1 MLPGSRNIGI
11 AIPQRNLGTTT
22 ASPLHLHQTPT
33 QVGQGGGGGLSRSNM
48 GLNPHL
54 TGTLPSVPFPTGLL
68 RFPFAFAR
76 KSIHFLN

>member
-11 AIPQRNLGTTT
+11 AIPKSNLGTTT
-22 ASPLHLHQTPT
+22 ASPSHSHQTPT

-68 RFPFAFAR
+68 RFSFAFAR
-76 KSIHFLN
+76 KSIPFR